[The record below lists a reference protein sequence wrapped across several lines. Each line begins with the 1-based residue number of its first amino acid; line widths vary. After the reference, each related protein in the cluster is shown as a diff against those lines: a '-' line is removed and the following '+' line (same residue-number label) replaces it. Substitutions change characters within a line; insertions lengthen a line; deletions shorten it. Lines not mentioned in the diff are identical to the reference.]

1 MEALPAGWQ
10 ALLRI
15 SPNDI
20 DPDNDDEVE
29 NNEQLGLKYI
39 DVSTM

>member
-1 MEALPAGWQ
+1 MEALPADWQ
-10 ALLRI
+10 NLLRI
-15 SPNDI
+15 SPADI

-39 DVSTM
+39 KVSR